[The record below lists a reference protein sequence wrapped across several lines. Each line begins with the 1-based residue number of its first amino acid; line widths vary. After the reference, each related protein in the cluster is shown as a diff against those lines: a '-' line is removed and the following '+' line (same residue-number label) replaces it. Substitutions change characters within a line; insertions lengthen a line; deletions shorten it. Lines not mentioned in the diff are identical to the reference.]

1 MSTNFNKKKSILLFL
16 FVLLIIWLCSAN
28 SIITYL
34 FVPIDNRAQKGN
46 FTDIPQKDEVI
57 IAIKE
62 DTNLSDTW
70 DSYRIA
76 GGAFC
81 ETEEAHQ
88 NRKIHL
94 VLKSEKRTYVI
105 PASNAI
111 RVDVYYEFEGTKKM
125 PDGNVGFE
133 SEFSTLNIASDT
145 YELYIQVWEND
156 TNYGITNSGCLYI
169 KETNGFRK
177 SE

>member
-1 MSTNFNKKKSILLFL
+1 M
-16 FVLLIIWLCSAN
+16 WLCFAN

-34 FVPIDNRAQKGN
+34 FVPIDNRVQKAN
-46 FTDIPQKDEVI
+46 LNEIPQKDEVI

-62 DTNLSDTW
+62 DTYLSDTW

-81 ETEEAHQ
+81 ETDEAHP
-88 NRKIHL
+88 NRKIQL
-94 VLKSEKRTYVI
+94 VLKSDKRTYII

-133 SEFSTLNIASDT
+133 SEFSTLNIASGI
-145 YELYIQVWEND
+145 YELYIHVWEND
-156 TNYGITNSGCLYI
+156 NAYGITNSGYLYI
-169 KETNGFRK
+169 KDKNGFRK
-177 SE
+177 LE